1 MEIQQKIEANGG
13 VYPDENK
20 DASRDSKSRKA
31 KPKTGSS
38 SAVKSKKAK
47 PKTKPKTNKPK
58 SIKNK
63 DLKSSVPRQNG
74 GGGGRQTG
82 TKSLPLEAEEN
93 TCTDVN
99 LDLSVQK
106 PSAAPLDPPSESS
119 TQQSKPHPDS
129 LNVGEN
135 QKPKPESPS
144 EGKNQESK
152 PRPESSGP
160 VERRK
165 AKPFPDAPTEM
176 TRREDLNPNNPEDAV
191 LIRYY
196 NSMDVVRG
204 RELEAEAIAKAKAE
218 AQARAK
224 ALEIPPDK
232 PVTAQNLQELNPKPK
247 PEPKPALNGENPEP
261 KPAKPE
267 EKQDYTHKKLKFEG
281 NWNSLNKIIEI
292 WDVFSAENNE
302 WITRSE
308 DGFHNFLSTYAAVAK
323 KAKLPIYH
331 KKRVKDFYS
340 YFVYLFKNSLDKSV
354 IRRRDEDK
362 AREIKKELFRKD
374 LYPAF

>member
-1 MEIQQKIEANGG
+1 
-13 VYPDENK
+13 
-20 DASRDSKSRKA
+20 
-31 KPKTGSS
+31 
-38 SAVKSKKAK
+38 
-47 PKTKPKTNKPK
+47 
-58 SIKNK
+58 
-63 DLKSSVPRQNG
+63 
-74 GGGGRQTG
+74 
-82 TKSLPLEAEEN
+82 
-93 TCTDVN
+93 
-99 LDLSVQK
+99 
-106 PSAAPLDPPSESS
+106 
-119 TQQSKPHPDS
+119 
-129 LNVGEN
+129 
-135 QKPKPESPS
+135 
-144 EGKNQESK
+144 
-152 PRPESSGP
+152 
-160 VERRK
+160 
-165 AKPFPDAPTEM
+165 
-176 TRREDLNPNNPEDAV
+176 
-191 LIRYY
+191 
-196 NSMDVVRG
+196 MDVVRG

-218 AQARAK
+218 ERARAK

-292 WDVFSAENNE
+292 WEVFSAENNE

-340 YFVYLFKNSLDKSV
+340 YFVYLFKNGLDKSV

-362 AREIKKELFRKD
+362 ARQIKQDLFKKN
-374 LYPAF
+374 LHPAF

>member
-93 TCTDVN
+93 TCSDVD

-106 PSAAPLDPPSESS
+106 PSDAPLDPPNDSS

-129 LNVGEN
+129 LNEGEN
-135 QKPKPESPS
+135 QKPKPESQS

-152 PRPESSGP
+152 PKPESSGP

-165 AKPFPDAPTEM
+165 AKPFPDAPTEL
-176 TRREDLNPNNPEDAV
+176 TVKEDLDPNDT
-191 LIRYY
+191 
-196 NSMDVVRG
+196 SMFNLYATIERLRVQ
-204 RELEAEAIAKAKAE
+204 ELKDEAEAKAKAE
-218 AQARAK
+218 ERARAK

-292 WDVFSAENNE
+292 WEVFSAENNE

-340 YFVYLFKNSLDKSV
+340 YFVYLFKNGLDKSV